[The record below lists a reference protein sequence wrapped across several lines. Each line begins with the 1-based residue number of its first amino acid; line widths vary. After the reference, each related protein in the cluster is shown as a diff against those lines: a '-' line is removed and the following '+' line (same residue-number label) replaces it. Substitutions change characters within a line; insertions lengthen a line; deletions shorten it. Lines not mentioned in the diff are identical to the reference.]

1 MGLVLVEVF
10 VFPLQSLK
18 SEFSIC
24 PAGRMEHF
32 LGGLSAGILQFAVL
46 YVF

>member
-1 MGLVLVEVF
+1 MLTEVF

-18 SEFSIC
+18 SESSIC
-24 PAGRMEHF
+24 PTGGMEHF
-32 LGGLSAGILQFAVL
+32 LGGLSTGVLQFAVL